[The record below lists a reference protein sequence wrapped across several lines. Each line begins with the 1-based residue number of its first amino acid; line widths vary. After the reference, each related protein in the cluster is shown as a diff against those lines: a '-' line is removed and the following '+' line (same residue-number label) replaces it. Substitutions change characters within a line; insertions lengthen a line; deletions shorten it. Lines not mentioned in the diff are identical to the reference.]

1 MCTQIFFSESCFNML
16 LFSFSV
22 FRRER
27 IFPVASGFVALI
39 LIIKNIIDYWRKTK
53 EDVQVELGKEI
64 SRYFQWITDG
74 LHKEKIDALTSVDK
88 VMLDE
93 ILNKSTELKRLAGIA
108 NHFESSVKVN
118 LNETILKQLPI
129 GTNDELTNRKHLK
142 REKKYKSMISG
153 MIGVVKHHLVLD
165 KRNQNHH
172 YEILLQLMKKM
183 KYNVDVEL
191 IADLMNILN
200 IKTVEKRLSML
211 QAKVKDF
218 PLMCAHMSAT
228 SKQPSMETSFG
239 SAVNRMLG
247 TIFVMLAGSKRKI
260 KSFLDGISDR
270 VESVAAIY
278 TLIQSKALGVLD
290 IRDEGKNEN
299 IFTKVKKLKQVYL
312 GIWNGLPEIKEINS
326 NDNIMN
332 FQVYI
337 KVLNAYFFD
346 VPGMLRTQDM
356 LMEEMILV
364 IAGFTALFD
373 QFLKSGLQKLLFD
386 CAKMLYQNHFS
397 THVSNLVI
405 EHFVRALLEI
415 MTPSEENIV
424 TIRLVVERLQH
435 IERLISMEQIYSNNK
450 GKNRNTRAAN
460 KEHNN
465 SPRPHAPVPN
475 ERKRKSIFRN
485 LEHKAPTELV
495 RNFCKYVVYIL
506 V

>member
-1 MCTQIFFSESCFNML
+1 VNLVLTCYSFL
-16 LFSFSV
+16 FSV

-27 IFPVASGFVALI
+27 IFPVASSIVVLI
-39 LIIKNIIDYWRKTK
+39 LSVKNIIDYWRKTK

-74 LHKEKIDALTSVDK
+74 LHKDKIDALTSVDK
-88 VMLDE
+88 VMFDE
-93 ILNKSTELKRLAGIA
+93 ILKKTTELKRLAGIA

-118 LNETILKQLPI
+118 LNETIIKQLPI
-129 GTNDELTNRKHLK
+129 GTNDELKNRKHLK
-142 REKKYKSMISG
+142 KEKKYKSMISG
-153 MIGVVKHHLVLD
+153 IIDVVKHHLVLD

-172 YEILLQLMKKM
+172 YEILLKLMKKL

-200 IKTVEKRLSML
+200 IETVEKRLSML

-218 PLMCAHMSAT
+218 PLMRAHMSAS
-228 SKQPSMETSFG
+228 SKQSSMATSFG
-239 SAVNRMLG
+239 STVNRMLG
-247 TIFVMLAGSKRKI
+247 IIFDTVTGSKRKI

-270 VESVAAIY
+270 AESVAAIY

-312 GIWNGLPEIKEINS
+312 GIWNGLPEIKEMNS

-346 VPGMLRTQDM
+346 IPGMLRTQDM
-356 LMEEMILV
+356 LIEEMTLV
-364 IAGFTALFD
+364 ISGFTALFD

-386 CAKMLYQNHFS
+386 CAKMLYQSNFS
-397 THVSNLVI
+397 THVSNLVM
-405 EHFVRALLEI
+405 ENFVRAILEV

-450 GKNRNTRAAN
+450 GKNGNAPDAARN
-460 KEHNN
+460 EHNN
-465 SPRPHAPVPN
+465 SPRPHSPVLN
-475 ERKRKSIFRN
+475 ERRRKSIFRN
-485 LEHKAPTELV
+485 FERKAPVELV
-495 RNFCKYVVYIL
+495 RNLYKYIVYIL
-506 V
+506 VFLLFV